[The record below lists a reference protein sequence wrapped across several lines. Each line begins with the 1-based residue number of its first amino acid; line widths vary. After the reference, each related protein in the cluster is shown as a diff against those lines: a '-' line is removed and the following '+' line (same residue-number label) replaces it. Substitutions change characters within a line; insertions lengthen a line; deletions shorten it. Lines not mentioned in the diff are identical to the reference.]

1 MIRYFGYAAYLE
13 RIRHAAGAI
22 SGIPSRHAPGISRL
36 RAADRAGAG
45 IRARARRT
53 CVRRSRRVRR
63 SGIRRVAL
71 AHRLTHDLYL
81 LSNMHAEVSGI
92 SRQVVNHSGLL
103 IGERVLAASGRA
115 GQTSSQRGLIGRYGF
130 IGHGLIRRA
139 GPSLA
144 GRGAVWAALI

>member
-13 RIRHAAGAI
+13 RIRHAARAI

-81 LSNMHAEVSGI
+81 LPNDHAEFMRI
-92 SRQVVNHSGLL
+92 SRPAIKPPGQL
-103 IGERVLAASGRA
+103 I
-115 GQTSSQRGLIGRYGF
+115 
-130 IGHGLIRRA
+130 
-139 GPSLA
+139 
-144 GRGAVWAALI
+144 